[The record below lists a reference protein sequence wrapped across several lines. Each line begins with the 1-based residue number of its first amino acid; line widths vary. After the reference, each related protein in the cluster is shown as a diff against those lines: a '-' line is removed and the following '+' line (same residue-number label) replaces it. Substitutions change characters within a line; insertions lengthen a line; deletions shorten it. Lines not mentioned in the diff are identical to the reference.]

1 MTTLSDGA
9 IRARLN
15 AGDLRL
21 DPFDESMIQPASID
35 VRLGSDFVAFDG
47 DDYGPDS
54 QIVDPYQ
61 DNSRLTRAFVVPDGE
76 SLVLRPGEFLLGTT
90 VETVTVPHDLVCR
103 VEGKSSIAR
112 WGLIVHTTAGFVDS
126 GFEGQVTLEFAN
138 LGRHSFR
145 LWPGMKIAQ
154 FSFAQMDAPALI
166 PYGDPRLG
174 SKYHGQRGT
183 TASRYHGNA
192 RPAAPVSD

>member
-1 MTTLSDGA
+1 MTILSDGA

-21 DPFDESMIQPASID
+21 DPFDPAMIQPASID

-47 DDYGPDS
+47 LSRLRGPYT
-54 QIVDPYQ
+54 VDPYE
-61 DNSRLTRAFVVPDGE
+61 DNSEVTRAFTVPDGDA
-76 SLVLRPGEFLLGTT
+76 LVIEPGEFLLGTT
-90 VETVTVPHDLVCR
+90 VETITVPHDLVCR

-112 WGLIVHTTAGFVDS
+112 WGVIVHTTAGFVDP

-138 LGRHSFR
+138 LGRFPFR

-154 FSFAQMDAPALI
+154 FSFAFMDAAALI

-183 TASRYHGNA
+183 TASRYHGNT
-192 RPAAPVSD
+192 RPPAPVRT

>member
-9 IRARLN
+9 IRARLET
-15 AGDLRL
+15 GDLRI
-21 DPFDESMIQPASID
+21 DPFDESMIQPASVD
-35 VRLGSDFVAFDG
+35 VRLGNDFVLFDALGSGGLTIDPYRDNSHVTRVLTINDG
-47 DDYGPDS
+47 D
-54 QIVDPYQ
+54 
-61 DNSRLTRAFVVPDGE
+61 
-76 SLVLRPGEFLLGTT
+76 SLILRPGEFLLGTT

-112 WGLIVHTTAGFVDS
+112 WGVIVHTTAGFVDP

-192 RPAAPVSD
+192 KPPALVRD

>member
-1 MTTLSDGA
+1 MTILSDGA
-9 IRARLN
+9 IRDRIA

-21 DPFDESMIQPASID
+21 DPYNPSLIQPASVD
-35 VRLGSDFVAFDG
+35 VRLGSDFITFDA
-47 DDYGPDS
+47 PPS
-54 QIVDPYQ
+54 STHVVDPYE
-61 DNSRLTRAFVVPDGE
+61 DNSGLTQAFTVPDGA
-76 SLVLRPGEFLLGTT
+76 SLVLHPGEFLLGTT

-103 VEGKSSIAR
+103 VEGKSSVAR
-112 WGLIVHTTAGFVDS
+112 WGVIVHTTAGFVDP

-138 LGRHSFR
+138 LGRHAFR

-183 TASRYHGNA
+183 TASRYNA
-192 RPAAPVSD
+192 NTRLPTPVRN

>member
-1 MTTLSDGA
+1 MTTLSDDA

-21 DPFDESMIQPASID
+21 DPLDETLIQPASVD
-35 VRLGSDFVAFDG
+35 VRLGSDFVLFDAKG
-47 DDYGPDS
+47 GS
-54 QIVDPYQ
+54 STVDPYR
-61 DNSRLTRAFVVPDGE
+61 DCSDLTRTITVKDGD
-76 SLVLRPGEFLLGTT
+76 SLIIKPGEFLLGTT

-112 WGLIVHTTAGFVDS
+112 WGVIVHTTAGFVDP

-138 LGRHSFR
+138 LGQHAFR

-183 TASRYHGNA
+183 TASRYNA
-192 RPAAPVSD
+192 NTRLPAPVRD